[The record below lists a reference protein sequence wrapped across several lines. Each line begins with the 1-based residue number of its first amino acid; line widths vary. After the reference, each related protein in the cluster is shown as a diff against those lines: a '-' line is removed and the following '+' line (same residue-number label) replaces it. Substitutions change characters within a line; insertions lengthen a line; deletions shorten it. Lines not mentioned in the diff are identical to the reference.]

1 MRNQRGER
9 EREREQIK
17 TIKIHMKNYKTI
29 CDGRR
34 QNRQA
39 RRTLVL
45 DQFSSDGN
53 KKGTKRKVSL

>member
-1 MRNQRGER
+1 
-9 EREREQIK
+9 
-17 TIKIHMKNYKTI
+17 MKNYKTI
-29 CDGRR
+29 RDGRR